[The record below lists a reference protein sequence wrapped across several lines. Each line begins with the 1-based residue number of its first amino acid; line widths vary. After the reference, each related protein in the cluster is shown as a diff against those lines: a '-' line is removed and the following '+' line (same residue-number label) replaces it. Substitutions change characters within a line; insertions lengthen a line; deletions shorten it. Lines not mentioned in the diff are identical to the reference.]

1 MEDNRY
7 LLAMLVA
14 KRAKQIS
21 SGAKPLLKSK
31 SKNPI
36 VIALEEVKQGKV
48 SYKLISK
55 VKEPPEEVEIKGPEE
70 LFSDN
75 EIN

>member
-21 SGAKPLLKSK
+21 SGAKPLMKPKSK
-31 SKNPI
+31 KPI
-36 VIALEEVKQGKV
+36 AIALEEVKQGKI
-48 SYKLISK
+48 SYKPISK
-55 VKEPPEEVEIKGPEE
+55 VKEQSEEIEIKRAEE

-75 EIN
+75 DSN